1 MLLRWVC
8 GAPAPGRTI
17 AQTTAARS
25 GPSSWPSGG
34 PRLGHDVGV
43 QFASHQSYRHHVDD
57 VLDAYADPSLY
68 PALPDLP
75 KIGQPEVL
83 SHERSGDLVHL
94 DIRYA
99 YVGDLPGAALA
110 LIDPQRLT
118 WVQRTTVDLSA
129 RTSSIVLLPDHY
141 PDRLE
146 CAGTF
151 RFTATA
157 PGSERR
163 VQGDITVRV
172 LVVGG
177 QVERAL
183 ISGLSEFLV
192 AEAAA
197 VDDWIDALS

>member
-1 MLLRWVC
+1 VR
-8 GAPAPGRTI
+8 
-17 AQTTAARS
+17 
-25 GPSSWPSGG
+25 
-34 PRLGHDVGV
+34 V
-43 QFASHQSYRHHVDD
+43 QFSSHQRYRHSVDD

-83 SHERSGDLVHL
+83 GHERSGDLVRL

-118 WVQRTTVDLSA
+118 WVQRTAVDLSA
-129 RTSSIVLLPDHY
+129 RTSTIVLLPDHY

-151 RFTATA
+151 HFTPRDA
-157 PGSERR
+157 GSERR

-172 LVVGG
+172 MVVGG

-197 VDDWIDALS
+197 VDDWIDALT